1 MRRRAVVLGLAV
13 MLAASAATA
22 NVAPPLNEYHLGIAL
37 ERTRQGV
44 VVLKVEPGRA
54 AEKAGLKTGDLIL
67 AIDRRYSRSFS
78 RDDLKAFAEDT
89 HAWPVQL
96 ILVRHGTE
104 VMDLRIGD

>member
-1 MRRRAVVLGLAV
+1 MRRWVVVFGLAL
-13 MLAASAATA
+13 MLAASTA
-22 NVAPPLNEYHLGIAL
+22 SANMAPPLNEYRLGVKL
-37 ERTRQGV
+37 DRTRQGV
-44 VVLKVEPGRA
+44 LVLTLEPGGA

-89 HAWPVQL
+89 HVWPVQL

-104 VMDLRIGD
+104 VMDLQIGD